1 MVEPCIFNAE
11 VMGSSPIGVTNT
23 INKMIKYK
31 VTKNDGSIH
40 DVLLIPIKGTSKYHF
55 VNITKGHICTCEFD
69 NIEDAEK
76 DIQKR
81 LEDKLLKSFTVF
93 NE

>member
-1 MVEPCIFNAE
+1 MRRLWIRVPS
-11 VMGSSPIGVTNT
+11 GSQIQL
-23 INKMIKYK
+23 INDKMIKYK
-31 VTKNDGSIH
+31 VTKNDGSVY